1 MFISPKLISQ
11 FSVIPVR
18 IPANVFVENSSRLSI
33 GKYPSRVK
41 PFWKREQDEQDEGL
55 MLPFS

>member
-1 MFISPKLISQ
+1 MFISPKLISK

-18 IPANVFVENSSRLSI
+18 ITANVFVENGSRLSI

-41 PFWKREQDEQDEGL
+41 QFWKREQDEGL